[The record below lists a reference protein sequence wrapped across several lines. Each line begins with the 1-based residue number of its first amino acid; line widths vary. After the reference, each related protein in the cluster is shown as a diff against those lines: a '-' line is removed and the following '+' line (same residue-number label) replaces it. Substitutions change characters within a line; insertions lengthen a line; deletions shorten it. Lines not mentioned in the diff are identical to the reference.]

1 MPASTNR
8 LLVAAFAGLAGFAQ
22 AGTVVP
28 GGPDRIIQ
36 VFHEDGTLASQTT
49 FRDGRKVGR
58 HVAYWPDGAR
68 RVETTY
74 DGDVIA
80 GVYRTWYPSGQL
92 AELKHYAQGREDGF
106 QQAWT
111 ERGELF
117 LNVEVRNGRPYGLIN
132 SKPCLPV
139 QGAM

>member
-1 MPASTNR
+1 MQRIVTVVFAS
-8 LLVAAFAGLAGFAQ
+8 LASLAQ
-22 AGTVVP
+22 AGTLVP
-28 GGPDRIIQ
+28 GGPDRIVQ

-49 FRDGRKVGR
+49 FREGRKVGR
-58 HVAYWPDGAR
+58 HVAYWPGGAR

-74 DGDVIA
+74 GGDVIE
-80 GVYRTWYPSGQL
+80 GVYRTWYPSGQP
-92 AELKHYAQGREDGF
+92 AELKHYTQGREEGV
-106 QQAWT
+106 QKAWT
-111 ERGELF
+111 EGGELF